1 MQLNIRVSKKKLCLF
16 GKFRHMRHLLV
27 VVSNLT
33 GDFLDSK
40 KYGCRDWCLRLG
52 AVVVWC
58 TLLDMRCLLC
68 DR

>member
-1 MQLNIRVSKKKLCLF
+1 
-16 GKFRHMRHLLV
+16 MRHLLV